1 MTTFSWLYRL
11 NQVMTTVIFRQPPP
25 GSWQGGIRTHEPIGT
40 DLQSACF
47 DHLHTCQELPSRW
60 QLPGVLPPITVSLPK
75 KTGLNF
81 TFADK
86 LNIKRSTYCSMP
98 NCNRD
103 GRYRTCDT
111 LDISQLLYHWAMFRD
126 VLIWAP
132 PETRTGDSSYLIC
145 GRYVWEKKTERLGYF
160 QFVHDIL

>member
-11 NQVMTTVIFRQPPP
+11 NQVMTTVIFQQPPP

-60 QLPGVLPPITVSLPK
+60 QLPGVLPPITVSLQK

-81 TFADK
+81 TSADK
-86 LNIKRSTYCSMP
+86 LNIKKEYLLQYAKLQWGWQVSNLRHAGYKPAALPLSYIPQPSPGRLAALFIVLCATLCGYLSFLSCYRQPTRCSFF
-98 NCNRD
+98 
-103 GRYRTCDT
+103 
-111 LDISQLLYHWAMFRD
+111 LKQ
-126 VLIWAP
+126 
-132 PETRTGDSSYLIC
+132 
-145 GRYVWEKKTERLGYF
+145 
-160 QFVHDIL
+160 